1 MDYVAYTATCLG
13 VIKVLPQISKIHS
26 DDNVSSFS
34 REALMIGVV
43 ATILWIIYGVAINSK
58 PIIMAYSLALIVELW
73 ILFKILKSEKYKK
86 Q

>member
-73 ILFKILKSEKYKK
+73 ILFKILKFEKYKK

>member
-13 VIKVLPQISKIHS
+13 VVKVLPQISKIHS

-43 ATILWIIYGVAINSK
+43 ATILWIIYGVAIKSK

-86 Q
+86 

>member
-34 REALMIGVV
+34 KEALMIGVV
-43 ATILWIIYGVAINSK
+43 ATVLWIIYGVAIKSK

-73 ILFKILKSEKYKK
+73 ILYKILKSDNVKNR
-86 Q
+86 

>member
-13 VIKVLPQISKIHS
+13 VIKVLPQISKIHT

-43 ATILWIIYGVAINSK
+43 ATILWIIYGIAIKSK

-73 ILFKILKSEKYKK
+73 ILSKILKSEKHKK

>member
-13 VIKVLPQISKIHS
+13 VVKVLPQISKIHS

-43 ATILWIIYGVAINSK
+43 ATILWIIYGVAIKSK

>member
-13 VIKVLPQISKIHS
+13 AIKVLPQISKIHL

-34 REALMIGVV
+34 KEALMIGVV
-43 ATILWIIYGVAINSK
+43 ATVLWIIYGVAIKSK

-73 ILFKILKSEKYKK
+73 ILSKILKSEKYKK

>member
-34 REALMIGVV
+34 KEALMIGVV
-43 ATILWIIYGVAINSK
+43 ATVLWIIYGVAIKSK

-73 ILFKILKSEKYKK
+73 ILYKILKSEKYKK
-86 Q
+86 